1 MSQSASTLA
10 SVLTSPPI
18 MTNYLQAS
26 YFLGIFFWGRDSFLS
41 CWIFLETTTQHDW
54 LYPGRHTCVSLN
66 NDWTLLIYVGYTL
79 SHLLLIVF
87 STIQAKY
94 EALVL
99 NDIPLPSRVKVMLA
113 VSSDEHRE
121 IILFSD
127 SRWTITSST
136 TLRSSPA
143 RSWTMWPA
151 CSSPWRLGW
160 DRGQSSLKWAS
171 LSEEQCVNSVNLC
184 NLWHDA

>member
-87 STIQAKY
+87 SYNPGKVWSAGVKWHSITIKSKG
-94 EALVL
+94 
-99 NDIPLPSRVKVMLA
+99 N
-113 VSSDEHRE
+113 
-121 IILFSD
+121 
-127 SRWTITSST
+127 
-136 TLRSSPA
+136 
-143 RSWTMWPA
+143 A
-151 CSSPWRLGW
+151 CSQFWRTSWNYPFFWFQVNNNIINHPEEFTSKEL
-160 DRGQSSLKWAS
+160 DDVTSVFKSLETGLRQGTIFPKVS
-171 LSEEQCVNSVNLC
+171 LIIWGAMC
-184 NLWHDA
+184 